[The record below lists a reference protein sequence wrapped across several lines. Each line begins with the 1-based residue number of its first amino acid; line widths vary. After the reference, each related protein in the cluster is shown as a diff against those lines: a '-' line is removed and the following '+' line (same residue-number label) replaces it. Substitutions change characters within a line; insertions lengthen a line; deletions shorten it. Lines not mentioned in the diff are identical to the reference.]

1 MNSYQKMKAALKV
14 LLLMCGFLNIEYVFF
29 PFEIALFRR
38 IELANIFAIFGIIFV
53 TQLLRAFPFLIP
65 NYLPFHHFLRNDV
78 PFETFISL

>member
-38 IELANIFAIFGIIFV
+38 IELANIFAIFGII
-53 TQLLRAFPFLIP
+53 LLLSSEELFPF
-65 NYLPFHHFLRNDV
+65 
-78 PFETFISL
+78 